1 MKLIKRNLKLTSV
14 FFLVRFLVTIVVSVI
29 YILIAAAVQ
38 YWFVSWLGENT
49 FNYIIGGVLSL
60 GVGAFICRYL
70 GSLFLTVVSGWQV
83 SAIAYASQIIKK
95 DLPPLQ
101 AGMTIFNKH
110 LTSFTAVYGLRAVVR
125 GIVSQGS
132 KLLWNLLENVPYIGT
147 FKRFSQNPI
156 VVHVS
161 EDIFNTGF
169 DAIVYYIVRFTKPGV
184 NDDVKVVPT
193 ALRQYLLALPGIM
206 LSSITLML
214 ALYTVPKV
222 LRWATILLVFV
233 KSGFTAGILITVL
246 LFPVF
251 YVLRHAV
258 FEPIATV
265 VLLTAYARKCKSGD
279 FEEEESQYGNIV
291 NRILNDIGFGD
302 DQPQSGDEGDDN
314 VAVAEAESS
323 ASSRSDDIAE
333 IRRQQTERAARAQG
347 YQPEES
353 SLSGD
358 SIEETRRQQAERS
371 ARVKEE
377 ARSSEDIAEIRRRQA
392 ERVERARSESFTSGD
407 DIAEIRRQQAEHAS
421 RAKGEQPASL
431 SSSDDR
437 IAEIRRQQAERA
449 ARASGMSA
457 PDVSRNPLASVT
469 RQYQEASRRQSSS
482 ILIEDNDED
491 DIAMETLG
499 ALSEFDAADLEGINR
514 IEDDDILGGGPIER
528 DL

>member
-169 DAIVYYIVRFTKPGV
+169 DAIVYYIVRFTKPGI

-214 ALYTVPKV
+214 ALYIVPKV

-258 FEPIATV
+258 FEPITTV
-265 VLLTAYARKCKSGD
+265 ILLTAYARKCKSGD

-302 DQPQSGDEGDDN
+302 DQPQSGDDN
-314 VAVAEAESS
+314 VAVTEVESS

-347 YQPEES
+347 HQPEES
-353 SLSGD
+353 SSSGD
-358 SIEETRRQQAERS
+358 SIEETRRQQAERA

-377 ARSSEDIAEIRRRQA
+377 AISSEDIAEIRRQQA
-392 ERVERARSESFTSGD
+392 ERVERARSESLTSGD
-407 DIAEIRRQQAEHAS
+407 DIAEIRREQAEYAA

-482 ILIEDNDED
+482 ILIEDDDED